1 MEFYASCPEG
11 FESALADELKRLGL
25 SHVRRLK
32 GRATFEGE
40 LEEGYRACLWSR
52 LASRVFV
59 VLGRFEAQDADE
71 LYDSVYDI
79 AWETIIRPGATIA
92 ITARGVT
99 EQLRNTRFSALRAK
113 DALCDRLAETTG
125 RRADVDAAD
134 PDVHLL
140 LSLRQRRA
148 SISLDLSGDPLF
160 KRLPPAATRAGEG
173 AHVLRPDYAALVLAQ
188 VGWTAL
194 CERELTADD
203 YENEALPTLIDASC
217 AGGGLLLEAVN
228 ILTDRAPGAA
238 RERWGF
244 EGWQLHDAVLWEQ
257 LLAEAREREAAA
269 RERQARIVAVDI
281 DPAAR
286 KTAERMV
293 KCAGYKRFVD
303 FCAAKP
309 ATVLDHAG
317 AVAGAAL
324 VADTTE
330 TPLSLMHDA
339 MTLIGELRRA
349 PELASAPVAALTRD
363 GLLARALH
371 AEPERSIAV
380 MPNNEEAALEVWPS
394 LDHAAAA
401 FEAATS
407 ADAEAEVADA
417 NEANDEAAA
426 SSMPEP
432 AATLDLGDGKP
443 LPVLIP
449 ESEQF
454 ANRLRKNARLRRK
467 WAKREGVSCYRVYDA
482 DLPDYSAAIDLYE
495 GCPQTPGR
503 WLVIAEYAAPK
514 TIDPALA
521 QARMLDILA
530 IAPRILDVPA
540 EHVHAKARMRS
551 RGGSQYGKQGAGKGG
566 SGERAN
572 IARRR
577 LPLIEEGGLTFA
589 VNFDDYLD
597 VGIFLD
603 HRVTRNL
610 VREHAK
616 QARRFLNL
624 FAYTGTATCYAA
636 DGGVEETVTVDLSNT
651 YLDWAERNMRQNGF
665 VGPQHH
671 FVRDDVL
678 AWIRDQRQTRN
689 RWDLIFVDPPTFSN
703 SSKMGRRTWDVQRD
717 HVELLAGVSRLLAQG
732 GHAIFSC
739 NLRGFRPETRKL
751 ARAGVVLEDITAQ
764 TIPEDFARNQKVHHC
779 YIVRRLPI
787 EDAMAEVG
795 FSAEEIAERTE
806 ELRKPRRAS
815 LVQQRPR
822 PRRPATA
829 NQTLPANPPLPASPK
844 RRSSTPASPRA
855 NNKVAVEYGL
865 FYLELGKFR
874 PYFTVTHIGMVVG
887 NLALGDQAIADTHVC
902 LDIARMRGVGLY
914 LLTQRAHKDA
924 QARQVTLSCRAP
936 NLVQDKLVRQYLVG
950 VMRQQAQEL
959 VLNRRQVQLLAIHR
973 GNAGIKIDMQ
983 LAGIERA
990 LGGNTARLRIRK
1002 APERRANAR
1011 EQLLDRKRLGQVIVG
1026 ASIERTNLVRILAAR
1041 RDHDDRHARPCA
1053 HRLHHLD
1060 AVHIGQ
1066 TQVEQHNARCL
1077 R

>member
-417 NEANDEAAA
+417 DEVNDKAADTP
-426 SSMPEP
+426 MPEP

-566 SGERAN
+566 SSERAN

-751 ARAGVVLEDITAQ
+751 ARAGVVLQDITAQ

-806 ELRKPRRAS
+806 ELRNPEARKPRAAA
-815 LVQQRPR
+815 
-822 PRRPATA
+822 PA
-829 NQTLPANPPLPASPK
+829 
-844 RRSSTPASPRA
+844 
-855 NNKVAVEYGL
+855 
-865 FYLELGKFR
+865 
-874 PYFTVTHIGMVVG
+874 H
-887 NLALGDQAIADTHVC
+887 
-902 LDIARMRGVGLY
+902 
-914 LLTQRAHKDA
+914 A
-924 QARQVTLSCRAP
+924 QA
-936 NLVQDKLVRQYLVG
+936 
-950 VMRQQAQEL
+950 
-959 VLNRRQVQLLAIHR
+959 
-973 GNAGIKIDMQ
+973 GNGKSNFAGKPSP
-983 LAGIERA
+983 AG
-990 LGGNTARLRIRK
+990 K
-1002 APERRANAR
+1002 P
-1011 EQLLDRKRLGQVIVG
+1011 KKKKFY
-1026 ASIERTNLVRILAAR
+1026 ASK
-1041 RDHDDRHARPCA
+1041 PK
-1053 HRLHHLD
+1053 
-1060 AVHIGQ
+1060 GK
-1066 TQVEQHNARCL
+1066 
-1077 R
+1077 

>member
-244 EGWQLHDAVLWEQ
+244 EGWQLHDAVSVG
-257 LLAEAREREAAA
+257 AAA
-269 RERQARIVAVDI
+269 CRGARARGGSARAPGAHRGRRHRPRRPQDCRAHGQVRRLQAFCRLLRRQARHRAGPCGRRRRCRRGRGHDR
-281 DPAAR
+281 DPAFAHAR
-286 KTAERMV
+286 R
-293 KCAGYKRFVD
+293 
-303 FCAAKP
+303 
-309 ATVLDHAG
+309 
-317 AVAGAAL
+317 
-324 VADTTE
+324 
-330 TPLSLMHDA
+330 HDA
-339 MTLIGELRRA
+339 HRRA
-349 PELASAPVAALTRD
+349 APR
-363 GLLARALH
+363 ARARFGAGRRAH
-371 AEPERSIAV
+371 PRRPCWPARSMPSPTRSIAV
-380 MPNNEEAALEVWPS
+380 IPNNEEAALEVWPS

-806 ELRKPRRAS
+806 ELRNPEARKPRAAA
-815 LVQQRPR
+815 
-822 PRRPATA
+822 PA
-829 NQTLPANPPLPASPK
+829 
-844 RRSSTPASPRA
+844 
-855 NNKVAVEYGL
+855 
-865 FYLELGKFR
+865 
-874 PYFTVTHIGMVVG
+874 H
-887 NLALGDQAIADTHVC
+887 
-902 LDIARMRGVGLY
+902 
-914 LLTQRAHKDA
+914 A
-924 QARQVTLSCRAP
+924 QAGHGKS
-936 NLVQDKLVRQYLVG
+936 NF
-950 VMRQQAQEL
+950 
-959 VLNRRQVQLLAIHR
+959 
-973 GNAGIKIDMQ
+973 AGKPSP
-983 LAGIERA
+983 AG
-990 LGGNTARLRIRK
+990 K
-1002 APERRANAR
+1002 P
-1011 EQLLDRKRLGQVIVG
+1011 KKKKFY
-1026 ASIERTNLVRILAAR
+1026 ASK
-1041 RDHDDRHARPCA
+1041 PK
-1053 HRLHHLD
+1053 
-1060 AVHIGQ
+1060 GK
-1066 TQVEQHNARCL
+1066 
-1077 R
+1077 

>member
-71 LYDSVYDI
+71 LYDGVYDI

-194 CERELTADD
+194 
-203 YENEALPTLIDASC
+203 
-217 AGGGLLLEAVN
+217 
-228 ILTDRAPGAA
+228 
-238 RERWGF
+238 
-244 EGWQLHDAVLWEQ
+244 
-257 LLAEAREREAAA
+257 REREAAA
-269 RERQARIVAVDI
+269 RERQARIVAVDV

-317 AVAGAAL
+317 AVASAAV

-339 MTLIGELRRA
+339 MTLIGELHRA

-371 AEPERSIAV
+371 AEPERAIAV
-380 MPNNEEAALEVWPS
+380 MPNNEEATVEVWPS
-394 LDHAAAA
+394 LEQAAAA
-401 FEAATS
+401 FEASTS
-407 ADAEAEVADA
+407 ADAEAEVTDAD
-417 NEANDEAAA
+417 EVNDNATDTP
-426 SSMPEP
+426 MPEP

-717 HVELLAGVSRLLAQG
+717 HVELLAGVSRLLAQS

-751 ARAGVVLEDITAQ
+751 ARAGVVLQDITAQ

-795 FSAEEIAERTE
+795 FSAEEIAERVE
-806 ELRKPRRAS
+806 ELRNPEARKPRAA
-815 LVQQRPR
+815 V
-822 PRRPATA
+822 PA
-829 NQTLPANPPLPASPK
+829 
-844 RRSSTPASPRA
+844 
-855 NNKVAVEYGL
+855 
-865 FYLELGKFR
+865 
-874 PYFTVTHIGMVVG
+874 H
-887 NLALGDQAIADTHVC
+887 
-902 LDIARMRGVGLY
+902 
-914 LLTQRAHKDA
+914 A
-924 QARQVTLSCRAP
+924 QAGNGKSNFAGKP
-936 NLVQDKLVRQYLVG
+936 SPAGKLKKKKFY
-950 VMRQQAQEL
+950 
-959 VLNRRQVQLLAIHR
+959 
-973 GNAGIKIDMQ
+973 
-983 LAGIERA
+983 
-990 LGGNTARLRIRK
+990 
-1002 APERRANAR
+1002 
-1011 EQLLDRKRLGQVIVG
+1011 
-1026 ASIERTNLVRILAAR
+1026 ASK
-1041 RDHDDRHARPCA
+1041 PK
-1053 HRLHHLD
+1053 
-1060 AVHIGQ
+1060 GK
-1066 TQVEQHNARCL
+1066 
-1077 R
+1077 

>member
-71 LYDSVYDI
+71 LYDGVYDI
-79 AWETIIRPGATIA
+79 AWESIVHPGATIA

-244 EGWQLHDAVLWEQ
+244 EGWQLHDAALWEQ
-257 LLAEAREREAAA
+257 LLAEARGREAAA
-269 RERQARIVAVDI
+269 RERQARIVAVDV
-281 DPAAR
+281 DPTAR

-303 FCAAKP
+303 FCAAKS
-309 ATVLDHAG
+309 ATVLDHTG
-317 AVAGAAL
+317 AVAGAAV

-330 TPLSLMHDA
+330 TPLSLMHDT

-349 PELASAPVAALTRD
+349 P
-363 GLLARALH
+363 
-371 AEPERSIAV
+371 
-380 MPNNEEAALEVWPS
+380 
-394 LDHAAAA
+394 
-401 FEAATS
+401 
-407 ADAEAEVADA
+407 
-417 NEANDEAAA
+417 
-426 SSMPEP
+426 
-432 AATLDLGDGKP
+432 GKP

-717 HVELLAGVSRLLAQG
+717 HVELLVGVSRLLTQG

-751 ARAGVVLEDITAQ
+751 ARVGVVLEDITAQ

-795 FSAEEIAERTE
+795 FSAEEIAERVE
-806 ELRKPRRAS
+806 ELRNPEARKPRAAAPAHGPRGDGKPSPAGKPKKKKFYAS
-815 LVQQRPR
+815 K
-822 PRRPATA
+822 
-829 NQTLPANPPLPASPK
+829 PK
-844 RRSSTPASPRA
+844 
-855 NNKVAVEYGL
+855 
-865 FYLELGKFR
+865 GK
-874 PYFTVTHIGMVVG
+874 
-887 NLALGDQAIADTHVC
+887 
-902 LDIARMRGVGLY
+902 
-914 LLTQRAHKDA
+914 
-924 QARQVTLSCRAP
+924 
-936 NLVQDKLVRQYLVG
+936 
-950 VMRQQAQEL
+950 
-959 VLNRRQVQLLAIHR
+959 
-973 GNAGIKIDMQ
+973 
-983 LAGIERA
+983 
-990 LGGNTARLRIRK
+990 
-1002 APERRANAR
+1002 
-1011 EQLLDRKRLGQVIVG
+1011 
-1026 ASIERTNLVRILAAR
+1026 
-1041 RDHDDRHARPCA
+1041 
-1053 HRLHHLD
+1053 
-1060 AVHIGQ
+1060 
-1066 TQVEQHNARCL
+1066 
-1077 R
+1077 

>member
-40 LEEGYRACLWSR
+40 LEQGYRACLWSR

-79 AWETIIRPGATIA
+79 AWETVIRPGATIA

-125 RRADVDAAD
+125 RRADVNATD

-173 AHVLRPDYAALVLAQ
+173 THVLRPDYAALVLAQ
-188 VGWTAL
+188 VGWTGL

-217 AGGGLLLEAVN
+217 AGGGLLLEAAN

-238 RERWGF
+238 REHWGF
-244 EGWQLHDAVLWEQ
+244 EGWQLHDDALWEQ
-257 LLAEAREREAAA
+257 LLAEAREREATA

-303 FCAAKP
+303 FCAAKS
-309 ATVLDHAG
+309 ATALDHAG

-380 MPNNEEAALEVWPS
+380 MPNNEEATVEVWPS
-394 LDHAAAA
+394 LDQAAAA
-401 FEAATS
+401 FKAAAS
-407 ADAEAEVADA
+407 ADTKGSTDACTDVADTA
-417 NEANDEAAA
+417 GAGEDEAANA
-426 SSMPEP
+426 PMPEP
-432 AATLDLGDGKP
+432 AATLDPGDGKP

-651 YLDWAERNMRQNGF
+651 YLDWAERNMRQNGL

-806 ELRKPRRAS
+806 ELRNPEARKPRAAAPAPTQAGNGKSNFAGKPSPAGKSKKKKFYAS
-815 LVQQRPR
+815 K
-822 PRRPATA
+822 
-829 NQTLPANPPLPASPK
+829 PK
-844 RRSSTPASPRA
+844 
-855 NNKVAVEYGL
+855 
-865 FYLELGKFR
+865 GK
-874 PYFTVTHIGMVVG
+874 
-887 NLALGDQAIADTHVC
+887 
-902 LDIARMRGVGLY
+902 
-914 LLTQRAHKDA
+914 
-924 QARQVTLSCRAP
+924 
-936 NLVQDKLVRQYLVG
+936 
-950 VMRQQAQEL
+950 
-959 VLNRRQVQLLAIHR
+959 
-973 GNAGIKIDMQ
+973 
-983 LAGIERA
+983 
-990 LGGNTARLRIRK
+990 
-1002 APERRANAR
+1002 
-1011 EQLLDRKRLGQVIVG
+1011 
-1026 ASIERTNLVRILAAR
+1026 
-1041 RDHDDRHARPCA
+1041 
-1053 HRLHHLD
+1053 
-1060 AVHIGQ
+1060 
-1066 TQVEQHNARCL
+1066 
-1077 R
+1077 

>member
-40 LEEGYRACLWSR
+40 LEQGYRACLWSR

-71 LYDSVYDI
+71 LYDGAYDI
-79 AWETIIRPGATIA
+79 AWENIVRPGATIA

-125 RRADVDAAD
+125 RRANVDATD

-173 AHVLRPDYAALVLAQ
+173 THVLRPDYAALVLAQ

-228 ILTDRAPGAA
+228 ILSDRAPGAA
-238 RERWGF
+238 REHWGF
-244 EGWQLHDAVLWEQ
+244 EGWQLHDAALWEQ

-269 RERQARIVAVDI
+269 RERQTRIVAVDI

-317 AVAGAAL
+317 AVAGTAI

-339 MTLIGELRRA
+339 MTLIGGLRRA
-349 PELASAPVAALTRD
+349 PGLASAPVAALTRD
-363 GLLARALH
+363 GLMARALH

-380 MPNNEEAALEVWPS
+380 MPNNEEAAIEVWPS

-401 FEAATS
+401 FEAAAS
-407 ADAEAEVADA
+407 ADAEGEAADA
-417 NEANDEAAA
+417 DDADDTSSAAPA
-426 SSMPEP
+426 MPEP

-467 WAKREGVSCYRVYDA
+467 WAKREGVTCYRVYDA

-795 FSAEEIAERTE
+795 FSAEEIAERVE
-806 ELRKPRRAS
+806 ELR
-815 LVQQRPR
+815 
-822 PRRPATA
+822 
-829 NQTLPANPPLPASPK
+829 SPK
-844 RRSSTPASPRA
+844 QPA
-855 NNKVAVEYGL
+855 
-865 FYLELGKFR
+865 
-874 PYFTVTHIGMVVG
+874 
-887 NLALGDQAIADTHVC
+887 
-902 LDIARMRGVGLY
+902 
-914 LLTQRAHKDA
+914 
-924 QARQVTLSCRAP
+924 
-936 NLVQDKLVRQYLVG
+936 
-950 VMRQQAQEL
+950 
-959 VLNRRQVQLLAIHR
+959 
-973 GNAGIKIDMQ
+973 
-983 LAGIERA
+983 
-990 LGGNTARLRIRK
+990 
-1002 APERRANAR
+1002 ERRVKPQIGSPTKPQA
-1011 EQLLDRKRLGQVIVG
+1011 KPKKKFY
-1026 ASIERTNLVRILAAR
+1026 ASK
-1041 RDHDDRHARPCA
+1041 PK
-1053 HRLHHLD
+1053 HRS
-1060 AVHIGQ
+1060 
-1066 TQVEQHNARCL
+1066 
-1077 R
+1077 

>member
-173 AHVLRPDYAALVLAQ
+173 THVLRPDYAALVLAQ

-244 EGWQLHDAVLWEQ
+244 EGWQPHDAALWEQ

-269 RERQARIVAVDI
+269 RERQARIVAVDV

-303 FCAAKP
+303 FCAAKS

-317 AVAGAAL
+317 AVAGAAV

-349 PELASAPVAALTRD
+349 PELAAAPVAALTRD

-380 MPNNEEAALEVWPS
+380 MPNNEEATVEVWPS
-394 LDHAAAA
+394 LDNAAG
-401 FEAATS
+401 TP
-407 ADAEAEVADA
+407 
-417 NEANDEAAA
+417 
-426 SSMPEP
+426 MPEP
-432 AATLDLGDGKP
+432 AAMLDLGDGKP

-467 WAKREGVSCYRVYDA
+467 WAKREGVTCYRVYDA

-795 FSAEEIAERTE
+795 FSAEEIAERVE
-806 ELRKPRRAS
+806 ELRNPEARKPQSALRPTPTGSGKPSDAAKPKKKKFYAS
-815 LVQQRPR
+815 K
-822 PRRPATA
+822 
-829 NQTLPANPPLPASPK
+829 PK
-844 RRSSTPASPRA
+844 
-855 NNKVAVEYGL
+855 
-865 FYLELGKFR
+865 
-874 PYFTVTHIGMVVG
+874 
-887 NLALGDQAIADTHVC
+887 
-902 LDIARMRGVGLY
+902 
-914 LLTQRAHKDA
+914 
-924 QARQVTLSCRAP
+924 
-936 NLVQDKLVRQYLVG
+936 
-950 VMRQQAQEL
+950 
-959 VLNRRQVQLLAIHR
+959 NR
-973 GNAGIKIDMQ
+973 
-983 LAGIERA
+983 
-990 LGGNTARLRIRK
+990 
-1002 APERRANAR
+1002 
-1011 EQLLDRKRLGQVIVG
+1011 
-1026 ASIERTNLVRILAAR
+1026 
-1041 RDHDDRHARPCA
+1041 
-1053 HRLHHLD
+1053 
-1060 AVHIGQ
+1060 
-1066 TQVEQHNARCL
+1066 
-1077 R
+1077 

>member
-71 LYDSVYDI
+71 LYDGVYDI
-79 AWETIIRPGATIA
+79 AWENIVRPGATIA

-113 DALCDRLAETTG
+113 DALCDRLAEATG

-148 SISLDLSGDPLF
+148 SMSLDLSGDPLF

-173 AHVLRPDYAALVLAQ
+173 THVLRPDYAALVLAQ

-238 RERWGF
+238 REHWGF
-244 EGWQLHDAVLWEQ
+244 EGWQLHDAALWEQ
-257 LLAEAREREAAA
+257 MLAEARERETAAH
-269 RERQARIVAVDI
+269 ERQARIVAVDI

-309 ATVLDHAG
+309 AAVLDHAG
-317 AVAGAAL
+317 AVAGAAI

-363 GLLARALH
+363 GLMARALH

-380 MPNNEEAALEVWPS
+380 MPNNEEAAIEVWPS
-394 LDHAAAA
+394 LDHAAAT

-407 ADAEAEVADA
+407 ADAAGEAGDA
-417 NEANDEAAA
+417 GDAVDETSTAPA
-426 SSMPEP
+426 MPEP

-495 GCPQTPGR
+495 GCSQTPGR

-751 ARAGVVLEDITAQ
+751 ARAGVVLQDITAQ

-795 FSAEEIAERTE
+795 FSAEEITERAE
-806 ELRKPRRAS
+806 ELR
-815 LVQQRPR
+815 
-822 PRRPATA
+822 
-829 NQTLPANPPLPASPK
+829 SPK
-844 RRSSTPASPRA
+844 QPA
-855 NNKVAVEYGL
+855 E
-865 FYLELGKFR
+865 
-874 PYFTVTHIGMVVG
+874 
-887 NLALGDQAIADTHVC
+887 
-902 LDIARMRGVGLY
+902 RGVKPQIGSP
-914 LLTQRAHKDA
+914 TKP
-924 QARQVTLSCRAP
+924 QAKSKKKFYASKP
-936 NLVQDKLVRQYLVG
+936 K
-950 VMRQQAQEL
+950 
-959 VLNRRQVQLLAIHR
+959 HR
-973 GNAGIKIDMQ
+973 
-983 LAGIERA
+983 
-990 LGGNTARLRIRK
+990 
-1002 APERRANAR
+1002 
-1011 EQLLDRKRLGQVIVG
+1011 
-1026 ASIERTNLVRILAAR
+1026 S
-1041 RDHDDRHARPCA
+1041 
-1053 HRLHHLD
+1053 
-1060 AVHIGQ
+1060 
-1066 TQVEQHNARCL
+1066 
-1077 R
+1077 

>member
-52 LASRVFV
+52 LASRVFA

-79 AWETIIRPGATIA
+79 AWESIVRPGATIA

-125 RRADVDAAD
+125 RRADVNATD

-203 YENEALPTLIDASC
+203 YENEALPTLVDASC

-244 EGWQLHDAVLWEQ
+244 EGWQLHDAALWEQ

-293 KCAGYKRFVD
+293 KSAGYKRFVD

-317 AVAGAAL
+317 AVAGAAV

-339 MTLIGELRRA
+339 MTLVGELRRA
-349 PELASAPVAALTRD
+349 PELASAPVAALTSD
-363 GLLARALH
+363 GLMARALH
-371 AEPERSIAV
+371 AEPARSIAV

-407 ADAEAEVADA
+407 ANAEKQTTDAV
-417 NEANDEAAA
+417 DEA
-426 SSMPEP
+426 SNTPMPEP
-432 AATLDLGDGKP
+432 AAMLDLGDGKP

-530 IAPRILDVPA
+530 IAPR
-540 EHVHAKARMRS
+540 
-551 RGGSQYGKQGAGKGG
+551 
-566 SGERAN
+566 
-572 IARRR
+572 
-577 LPLIEEGGLTFA
+577 
-589 VNFDDYLD
+589 
-597 VGIFLD
+597 
-603 HRVTRNL
+603 
-610 VREHAK
+610 
-616 QARRFLNL
+616 
-624 FAYTGTATCYAA
+624 
-636 DGGVEETVTVDLSNT
+636 
-651 YLDWAERNMRQNGF
+651 
-665 VGPQHH
+665 
-671 FVRDDVL
+671 
-678 AWIRDQRQTRN
+678 
-689 RWDLIFVDPPTFSN
+689 
-703 SSKMGRRTWDVQRD
+703 
-717 HVELLAGVSRLLAQG
+717 
-732 GHAIFSC
+732 
-739 NLRGFRPETRKL
+739 LR
-751 ARAGVVLEDITAQ
+751 
-764 TIPEDFARNQKVHHC
+764 
-779 YIVRRLPI
+779 
-787 EDAMAEVG
+787 
-795 FSAEEIAERTE
+795 
-806 ELRKPRRAS
+806 
-815 LVQQRPR
+815 
-822 PRRPATA
+822 
-829 NQTLPANPPLPASPK
+829 
-844 RRSSTPASPRA
+844 
-855 NNKVAVEYGL
+855 
-865 FYLELGKFR
+865 
-874 PYFTVTHIGMVVG
+874 
-887 NLALGDQAIADTHVC
+887 
-902 LDIARMRGVGLY
+902 
-914 LLTQRAHKDA
+914 
-924 QARQVTLSCRAP
+924 
-936 NLVQDKLVRQYLVG
+936 
-950 VMRQQAQEL
+950 
-959 VLNRRQVQLLAIHR
+959 
-973 GNAGIKIDMQ
+973 
-983 LAGIERA
+983 
-990 LGGNTARLRIRK
+990 
-1002 APERRANAR
+1002 
-1011 EQLLDRKRLGQVIVG
+1011 
-1026 ASIERTNLVRILAAR
+1026 
-1041 RDHDDRHARPCA
+1041 
-1053 HRLHHLD
+1053 
-1060 AVHIGQ
+1060 
-1066 TQVEQHNARCL
+1066 
-1077 R
+1077 

>member
-1 MEFYASCPEG
+1 MSCTTAFTTSP
-11 FESALADELKRLGL
+11 
-25 SHVRRLK
+25 
-32 GRATFEGE
+32 GR
-40 LEEGYRACLWSR
+40 
-52 LASRVFV
+52 
-59 VLGRFEAQDADE
+59 
-71 LYDSVYDI
+71 
-79 AWETIIRPGATIA
+79 ATIA

-125 RRADVDAAD
+125 LRADVDAAD

-244 EGWQLHDAVLWEQ
+244 EGWQLHDAALWKQ

-286 KTAERMV
+286 KTAERMA

-317 AVAGAAL
+317 AVAGAAV

-339 MTLIGELRRA
+339 MTLVGELRRA

-363 GLLARALH
+363 GLMARALH
-371 AEPERSIAV
+371 AEPARSIAV
-380 MPNNEEAALEVWPS
+380 MPNNEEATIEVWPS
-394 LDHAAAA
+394 LDHVAAT

-407 ADAEAEVADA
+407 ADTEG
-417 NEANDEAAA
+417 EAADVDYEA
-426 SSMPEP
+426 ANTPMPEP

-551 RGGSQYGKQGAGKGG
+551 RGGSQYGKQDAGKGG

-624 FAYTGTATCYAA
+624 FAYTGTATSKYAT
-636 DGGVEETVTVDLSNT
+636 GYTVTADYKGDVTRTSCDTVVYTAVFSS
-651 YLDWAERNMRQNGF
+651 
-665 VGPQHH
+665 VGNAA
-671 FVRDDVL
+671 VK
-678 AWIRDQRQTRN
+678 T
-689 RWDLIFVDPPTFSN
+689 
-703 SSKMGRRTWDVQRD
+703 G
-717 HVELLAGVSRLLAQG
+717 
-732 GHAIFSC
+732 
-739 NLRGFRPETRKL
+739 
-751 ARAGVVLEDITAQ
+751 
-764 TIPEDFARNQKVHHC
+764 
-779 YIVRRLPI
+779 
-787 EDAMAEVG
+787 
-795 FSAEEIAERTE
+795 
-806 ELRKPRRAS
+806 
-815 LVQQRPR
+815 
-822 PRRPATA
+822 
-829 NQTLPANPPLPASPK
+829 
-844 RRSSTPASPRA
+844 RSSFNWLWLLIP
-855 NNKVAVEYGL
+855 
-865 FYLELGKFR
+865 
-874 PYFTVTHIGMVVG
+874 VG
-887 NLALGDQAIADTHVC
+887 AA
-902 LDIARMRGVGLY
+902 
-914 LLTQRAHKDA
+914 
-924 QARQVTLSCRAP
+924 
-936 NLVQDKLVRQYLVG
+936 
-950 VMRQQAQEL
+950 
-959 VLNRRQVQLLAIHR
+959 
-973 GNAGIKIDMQ
+973 
-983 LAGIERA
+983 A
-990 LGGNTARLRIRK
+990 LGGCGYAGYKGYHHYINK
-1002 APERRANAR
+1002 
-1011 EQLLDRKRLGQVIVG
+1011 KRGY
-1026 ASIERTNLVRILAAR
+1026 AA
-1041 RDHDDRHARPCA
+1041 
-1053 HRLHHLD
+1053 
-1060 AVHIGQ
+1060 
-1066 TQVEQHNARCL
+1066 
-1077 R
+1077 

>member
-71 LYDSVYDI
+71 LYDGVYDI
-79 AWETIIRPGATIA
+79 AWENIVRPGATIA

-113 DALCDRLAETTG
+113 DALCDRLAEATG

-148 SISLDLSGDPLF
+148 SMSLDLSGDPLF

-228 ILTDRAPGAA
+228 ILTERAPGAA
-238 RERWGF
+238 REHWGF
-244 EGWQLHDAVLWEQ
+244 EGWRLHDAALWEQ
-257 LLAEAREREAAA
+257 LLAEAREREATA

-317 AVAGAAL
+317 AVAGAAI

-380 MPNNEEAALEVWPS
+380 MPNNEEATIEVWSS

-407 ADAEAEVADA
+407 ADATGEIADA
-417 NEANDEAAA
+417 GDAADETGATLA
-426 SSMPEP
+426 MPEP

-530 IAPRILDVPA
+530 IAPRILDIPA

-566 SGERAN
+566 PGERAN

-577 LPLIEEGGLTFA
+577 LPLIEEGGL
-589 VNFDDYLD
+589 
-597 VGIFLD
+597 FLD

-717 HVELLAGVSRLLAQG
+717 HVELLAGVSRLLTQG

-751 ARAGVVLEDITAQ
+751 ARAGVVLQDITAQ
-764 TIPEDFARNQKVHHC
+764 TIPDDFARNQKVHHC

-795 FSAEEIAERTE
+795 FSAEEITERVE
-806 ELRKPRRAS
+806 ELRNPEARKPRA
-815 LVQQRPR
+815 
-822 PRRPATA
+822 A
-829 NQTLPANPPLPASPK
+829 
-844 RRSSTPASPRA
+844 TPAHAHAGDRPSGNGKPSPA
-855 NNKVAVEYGL
+855 GKPKKKK
-865 FYLELGKFR
+865 FYASKPKGK
-874 PYFTVTHIGMVVG
+874 
-887 NLALGDQAIADTHVC
+887 
-902 LDIARMRGVGLY
+902 
-914 LLTQRAHKDA
+914 
-924 QARQVTLSCRAP
+924 
-936 NLVQDKLVRQYLVG
+936 
-950 VMRQQAQEL
+950 
-959 VLNRRQVQLLAIHR
+959 
-973 GNAGIKIDMQ
+973 
-983 LAGIERA
+983 
-990 LGGNTARLRIRK
+990 
-1002 APERRANAR
+1002 
-1011 EQLLDRKRLGQVIVG
+1011 
-1026 ASIERTNLVRILAAR
+1026 
-1041 RDHDDRHARPCA
+1041 
-1053 HRLHHLD
+1053 
-1060 AVHIGQ
+1060 
-1066 TQVEQHNARCL
+1066 
-1077 R
+1077 

>member
-1 MEFYASCPEG
+1 
-11 FESALADELKRLGL
+11 
-25 SHVRRLK
+25 
-32 GRATFEGE
+32 
-40 LEEGYRACLWSR
+40 
-52 LASRVFV
+52 
-59 VLGRFEAQDADE
+59 
-71 LYDSVYDI
+71 
-79 AWETIIRPGATIA
+79 
-92 ITARGVT
+92 
-99 EQLRNTRFSALRAK
+99 
-113 DALCDRLAETTG
+113 
-125 RRADVDAAD
+125 
-134 PDVHLL
+134 
-140 LSLRQRRA
+140 
-148 SISLDLSGDPLF
+148 
-160 KRLPPAATRAGEG
+160 
-173 AHVLRPDYAALVLAQ
+173 
-188 VGWTAL
+188 
-194 CERELTADD
+194 
-203 YENEALPTLIDASC
+203 
-217 AGGGLLLEAVN
+217 
-228 ILTDRAPGAA
+228 
-238 RERWGF
+238 
-244 EGWQLHDAVLWEQ
+244 
-257 LLAEAREREAAA
+257 
-269 RERQARIVAVDI
+269 
-281 DPAAR
+281 
-286 KTAERMV
+286 
-293 KCAGYKRFVD
+293 
-303 FCAAKP
+303 
-309 ATVLDHAG
+309 
-317 AVAGAAL
+317 
-324 VADTTE
+324 
-330 TPLSLMHDA
+330 
-339 MTLIGELRRA
+339 MTLVGELRRA
-349 PELASAPVAALTRD
+349 PELAAAPVAALTRD

-380 MPNNEEAALEVWPS
+380 MPNNEEATVEVWPS
-394 LDHAAAA
+394 LDHVAAA

-407 ADAEAEVADA
+407 ADAEAKVADA
-417 NEANDEAAA
+417 DDVNDRAAA
-426 SSMPEP
+426 SAMPEP
-432 AATLDLGDGKP
+432 AAMLDLGDGKP

-467 WAKREGVSCYRVYDA
+467 WPKREGVSCYRVYDA

-566 SGERAN
+566 LGERAN

-795 FSAEEIAERTE
+795 FSAEEIAERLDMPVDKVREIMRVAQEPVSLETPIGE
-806 ELRKPRRAS
+806 EEDSHLGDFIPDDDAPVPAEAASQTLLKEQLADVLKTLTPREEKVLRLRFGLEDGRPRTLEEVGKEFNVTRERIRQIEAKALRKLRHPS
-815 LVQQRPR
+815 
-822 PRRPATA
+822 
-829 NQTLPANPPLPASPK
+829 
-844 RRSSTPASPRA
+844 RS
-855 NNKVAVEYGL
+855 KKL
-865 FYLELGKFR
+865 
-874 PYFTVTHIGMVVG
+874 
-887 NLALGDQAIADTHVC
+887 
-902 LDIARMRGVGLY
+902 
-914 LLTQRAHKDA
+914 KDF
-924 QARQVTLSCRAP
+924 
-936 NLVQDKLVRQYLVG
+936 
-950 VMRQQAQEL
+950 
-959 VLNRRQVQLLAIHR
+959 LN
-973 GNAGIKIDMQ
+973 
-983 LAGIERA
+983 
-990 LGGNTARLRIRK
+990 
-1002 APERRANAR
+1002 
-1011 EQLLDRKRLGQVIVG
+1011 
-1026 ASIERTNLVRILAAR
+1026 
-1041 RDHDDRHARPCA
+1041 
-1053 HRLHHLD
+1053 
-1060 AVHIGQ
+1060 
-1066 TQVEQHNARCL
+1066 
-1077 R
+1077 